1 MENTQSPIDKKTEE
15 QKSKDRVFIIIIII
29 LLFLC
34 GILGWQYWVQKNR
47 AEQEIVVTK
56 TITVE
61 RDNVKDDLLALQSQ
75 YGSLKTNNTALQAQ
89 LDNKRD
95 TIAALLV
102 QAEKYKDDAYIMSR
116 LRKETNTLREIMKGY
131 VVTIDSLNTLNQHL
145 TVERDQAKHDLK
157 SEQGKTETL
166 NKQNE
171 DLQSVV
177 NTGSILQANHIIVEG
192 VHLKS
197 GGKRESE
204 TTHAKRVDKI
214 KVSFTIAQNNISRTG
229 NRDIYLRI
237 ISPDGKEL
245 SQTGDESS
253 MFDFQGGKGFFAG
266 KQSFNYQDQ
275 EISLTMYGSSKDPFV
290 SGKYIINIY
299 SDKAEIGQTTLTLK

>member
-1 MENTQSPIDKKTEE
+1 MENTQNPIEKKPEE
-15 QKSKDRVFIIIIII
+15 QKSRDRVFIIIIIL

-47 AEQEIVVTK
+47 ADQEIVVTK

-61 RDNVKDDLLALQSQ
+61 KDNVKADLLTLQTD
-75 YGSLKTNNTALQAQ
+75 YAGLKTNNTALQAQ
-89 LDNKRD
+89 LDSKRD

-116 LRKETNTLREIMKGY
+116 LRKEANTLREIMKGY

-145 TVERDQAKHDLK
+145 TVERDQANQNLK
-157 SEQGKTETL
+157 SEKGKTEVL
-166 NKQNE
+166 NKENE
-171 DLQSVV
+171 NLQTVV
-177 NTGSILQANHIIVEG
+177 NTGSILQANGITAEA
-192 VHLKS
+192 VHEKS

-204 TTHAKRVDKI
+204 TSHAKRTDKI

-245 SQTGDESS
+245 SPTTDQSS
-253 MFDFQGGKGFFAG
+253 MFEFQGGKGFFAG

-275 EISLTMYGSSKDPFV
+275 QISLTMYGTSNAPFV
-290 SGKYIINIY
+290 SGKYIIDIY
-299 SDKAEIGQTTLTLK
+299 ADKAEIGQTTLTLK